1 MANGADRLTD
11 VSTFYE
17 APPEVITQLRA
28 IDPVTE
34 LVYVGK
40 GRWWLGRVDPHTP
53 AVEAGRQDLLR
64 CQHEGALWPTLRK
77 AMLKSQGFKRV
88 LLWDVNPRT
97 HQWEGL
103 TRIYNEASWGHWIAQ
118 FRLQDWVYRH
128 WPNSDSAWN
137 RLMLRHEMGMMDTK
151 LQQKISQVLD
161 MVHADRKIILKRV
174 RREKFFTG
182 LGGLLKRRAS

>member
-1 MANGADRLTD
+1 MARSDRLTD

-17 APPEVITQLRA
+17 APPEVIAQFRA
-28 IDPVTE
+28 IDPLTE
-34 LVYVGK
+34 LVHVGK
-40 GRWWLGRVDPHTP
+40 DRWWLGRVDPATP
-53 AVEAGRQDLLR
+53 ARLAGEVELLR
-64 CQHEGALWPTLRK
+64 CQQEGVMWPTLRK
-77 AMLKSQGFKRV
+77 AMLQAQGFRRV
-88 LLWDVNPRT
+88 LLWDVNART
-97 HQWEGL
+97 HEWEQL

-118 FRLQDWVYRH
+118 FRLQEWVYRH
-128 WPNSDSAWN
+128 WPNSDAAWN

-151 LQQKISQVLD
+151 LKKKIAQVLD